1 MRRLVAGILGMA
13 AALAAVNCGDLAL
26 EPDVVPYDMELLP
39 RDTLITAGDEVT
51 LRVVVYD
58 KDGNVIDGPPS
69 WAPPRWHVNV
79 AGAVDIQPNGDL
91 IGLKGSAVAVTGY
104 LADMEAF
111 TRLKVNPGSVNLSV
125 PLVYLNQVIQNP
137 DVTVPVIAGRQALLR
152 AFVTGHET
160 SFYGPSVRADFYQGG
175 QLIHS
180 VLMEPLSDQ
189 LPDHVDETRIDR
201 SYNAEVPGHVLQ
213 PGVGLVLQLD
223 PERLVPQG
231 SDSQDRFPAEG
242 SMPLNIIEMPTH
254 KQFIV
259 PTLLHDDPDE
269 RVFSWTEDVSGESRH
284 VQDLRFFMPIGD
296 IDVIAHEPL
305 TIDTD
310 ITTYEGWDLWI
321 RTVRA
326 IYEAEGRQG
335 YYYGAVQLP
344 YQYGI
349 LGLGYIGYPVSVGGT
364 LSDTFAHEV
373 GHNMSLRHAPCG
385 GAGGPDPDFP
395 YTDGGSGMWGWDF
408 ERDRLM
414 DPESVKDL
422 MSYCNPIWV
431 SDYHF
436 NKAMEF
442 RLSTEGAARP
452 PVPEP
457 ETTLMLWGSASDR
470 QVLLEPAFLI
480 EAPPTPPAAGGPYS
494 LEGFGPAGER
504 RFSFDFTPTPVEFGG
519 AHFHFNLPYDPL
531 RDGTLERIVLTG
543 PAGEDTLS
551 PMSAPPMAIV
561 RSSVSGQIRA
571 FLRNWDGSVP
581 APVDGPLFNVMFSD
595 GIPGGVR

>member
-1 MRRLVAGILGMA
+1 MA
-13 AALAAVNCGDLAL
+13 AALSAVNCRDLAL

-39 RDTLITAGDEVT
+39 GDTLITAGDEIT

-69 WAPPRWHVNV
+69 WAPPRWHTNV

-111 TRLKVNPGSVNLSV
+111 TRLKVNPSSVNLSV

-152 AFVTGHET
+152 VFATGHET

-189 LPDHVDETRIDR
+189 LPDHVDESRIDR
-201 SYNAEVPGHVLQ
+201 SYNAEIPGHVVQ
-213 PGVGLVLQLD
+213 PGVGLVLELD

-231 SDSQDRFPAEG
+231 SASQDRFPAEG
-242 SMPLNIIEMPTH
+242 TMPLNIIEMPTH

-269 RVFSWTEDVSGESRH
+269 RVFTWTEDVSGESRH

-296 IDVIAHEPL
+296 IDVVGHEPL

-385 GAGGPDPDFP
+385 GAGGPDPNFP
-395 YTDGGSGMWGWDF
+395 YGDGGSGMWGWDF

-480 EAPPTPPAAGGPYS
+480 EAPPTPPAAGGPYR

-561 RSSVSGQIRA
+561 RNSVSGQIRA

-581 APVDGPLFNVMFSD
+581 ASVEGSLFNVMFSD